1 MKNTTL
7 LTLTTLIA
15 LTGCEK
21 ESEQKPASF
30 YNQKYSTVLTYEQ
43 TEQKFAYQE
52 CIAKHRENHSEGE
65 CRVPDFLKK

>member
-1 MKNTTL
+1 MKKMTL
-7 LTLTTLIA
+7 LTFATLVA

-43 TEQKFAYQE
+43 TEQKFSYQD
-52 CIAKHRENHSEGE
+52 CLAKNRETHTEGE